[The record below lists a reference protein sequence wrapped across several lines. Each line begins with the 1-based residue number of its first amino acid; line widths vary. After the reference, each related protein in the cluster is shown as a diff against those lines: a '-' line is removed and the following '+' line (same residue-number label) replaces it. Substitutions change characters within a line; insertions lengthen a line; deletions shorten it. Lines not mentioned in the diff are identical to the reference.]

1 MSVLP
6 RTGYSQGLDR
16 KFSKF
21 DRYDYYW
28 PEFST
33 IGEQAILNKELYYMP
48 TDNVNEVTFG
58 YTPRYQEYRYNIDQI
73 HGDFRNTLAY
83 WHMARL
89 FNNQPGLNSSFVHS
103 DPTTRIFADTNPND
117 DHLLFDTYLQIT
129 ANRPVIKS
137 GDPGYLDHH

>member
-1 MSVLP
+1 
-6 RTGYSQGLDR
+6 
-16 KFSKF
+16 
-21 DRYDYYW
+21 
-28 PEFST
+28 
-33 IGEQAILNKELYYMP
+33 
-48 TDNVNEVTFG
+48 
-58 YTPRYQEYRYNIDQI
+58 
-73 HGDFRNTLAY
+73 
-83 WHMARL
+83 MARL